1 MHRTVQ
7 RLDPKND
14 IVFKL
19 LLTREL
25 ALLRDML
32 EAILGRPVRD
42 ATVLNPGIPGEL
54 PRDKQIALDVR
65 ARLDDGRRADVEMQ
79 VRLVPALAARLVY
92 YATRDYAAQLG
103 RGDDYER
110 LTPTVV
116 VAWLVDP
123 MFPDV
128 DRLHAVFE
136 LRERHTHVLFSDQLQ
151 LHVLQLS
158 ALSSAGATVG
168 YDDPRV
174 ERWARFFM
182 MAQDDAELDRLAAE
196 DPIMALARK
205 TLDQL
210 SQDPETRRLA
220 REREDSLALY
230 RMHLAASHD
239 EGKVEGKVEGEAN
252 VLLKQLGYRFGPL
265 SNAIRARVA
274 AATVAELDAW
284 VERVLTAATLDEVFA
299 V

>member
-1 MHRTVQ
+1 MHGLVD

-14 IVFKL
+14 LVFKL
-19 LLTREL
+19 LLTYEP

-54 PRDKQIALDVR
+54 PRDKQIALDIR
-65 ARLDDGRRADVEMQ
+65 ARLGDGSRADVEMQ

-103 RGDDYER
+103 RGDDYEL

-123 MFPDV
+123 LLPDLE
-128 DRLHAVFE
+128 RLHAIFE
-136 LRERHTHVLFSDQLQ
+136 LRERHTHHLLTDQLQ
-151 LHVLQLS
+151 IHLLQLS
-158 ALSSAGATVG
+158 ALSSSGSAVG
-168 YDDPRV
+168 YADPRV

-230 RMHLAASHD
+230 RMHLAASHA
-239 EGKVEGKVEGEAN
+239 EGKVEGEAK

-265 SNAIRARVA
+265 SNAIRARVE
-274 AATVAELDAW
+274 AATVAQLDAW

-299 V
+299 R